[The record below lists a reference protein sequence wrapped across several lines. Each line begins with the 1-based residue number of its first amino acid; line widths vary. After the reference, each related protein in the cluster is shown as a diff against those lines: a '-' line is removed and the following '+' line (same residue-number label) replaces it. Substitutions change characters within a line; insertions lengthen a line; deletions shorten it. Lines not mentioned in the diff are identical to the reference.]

1 MTPRESLTKDVHPQ
15 LNRPGCAASSA
26 RARPSAIAS
35 GSVVSEGGCNEPMF
49 LSSVCVCVCWGTD
62 ASLSLPPPA
71 LRGSPLAA
79 RADRATQSSTRV
91 TFMTRVDGGPRR
103 QPEST
108 EDTSVTDLLLNPR
121 HVAWRTSAAAA
132 ECTSRILHQPESPCL
147 SLPTPRP
154 SPGGVGEGHPPHTG
168 PAMPSNRAPPAC
180 PARRRV
186 SRHERLAAGR
196 TGARGGVPRAA
207 LLPAARRRRAPGPPR
222 PDPRPRPT
230 GDRLAPGCP
239 KAPAGPGVSDPGAGP
254 PSRLA
259 RAASPGRR
267 FPRTGAAY
275 KALAGASQRHRR
287 SGGGR
292 ERAGAR
298 ARGRACP
305 QPG

>member
-168 PAMPSNRAPPAC
+168 
-180 PARRRV
+180 
-186 SRHERLAAGR
+186 AGD
-196 TGARGGVPRAA
+196 AI
-207 LLPAARRRRAPGPPR
+207 
-222 PDPRPRPT
+222 
-230 GDRLAPGCP
+230 
-239 KAPAGPGVSDPGAGP
+239 
-254 PSRLA
+254 
-259 RAASPGRR
+259 
-267 FPRTGAAY
+267 
-275 KALAGASQRHRR
+275 
-287 SGGGR
+287 
-292 ERAGAR
+292 
-298 ARGRACP
+298 
-305 QPG
+305 